1 MIVPYRSR
9 KLRLVGANHHVID
22 KTNPCNL
29 SPSSVHLPLTS
40 PSPSS
45 TCQEEMGATQS
56 TTNGG
61 EDYTQFESDDSY
73 VVLGIGEDASGAEI
87 KVRSLPFVIAC

>member
-1 MIVPYRSR
+1 
-9 KLRLVGANHHVID
+9 
-22 KTNPCNL
+22 
-29 SPSSVHLPLTS
+29 
-40 PSPSS
+40 
-45 TCQEEMGATQS
+45 MGATQS

-87 KVRSLPFVIAC
+87 KVRSLPFVIACVLYRS